1 MKTLSVRAPWSELI
15 VRGIKQVENRDW
27 RSVPRQPAQWLA
39 IHASQKED
47 YGCKPILE
55 EFEIEEYTNGAIVGA
70 AYWSASHNW
79 KSLSK
84 AMKENGFTEPS
95 STVFLLF
102 TDAIKIEPFPCKGKL
117 GFWPTPEEAEK
128 RILREIK
135 RCCTL

>member
-1 MKTLSVRAPWSELI
+1 MKTLSVRNPLAELI
-15 VRGIKQVENRDW
+15 VRGIKPVENRDW
-27 RSVPRQPAQWLA
+27 RSVPKQPAQWLA

-79 KSLSK
+79 KSLPKPMRSN
-84 AMKENGFTEPS
+84 EFTNPDS
-95 STVFLLF
+95 LVYLLF
-102 TDAIKIEPFPCKGKL
+102 TDAIKIEPYTCKGRL
-117 GFWPTPEEAEK
+117 GFWPCPEEAER